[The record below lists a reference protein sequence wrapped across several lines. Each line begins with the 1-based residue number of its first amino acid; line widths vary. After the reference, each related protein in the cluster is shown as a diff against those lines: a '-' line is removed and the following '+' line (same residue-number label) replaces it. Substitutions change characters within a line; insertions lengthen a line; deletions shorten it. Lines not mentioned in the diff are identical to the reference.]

1 MKRILCFVA
10 AAALLLMTSSCGVL
24 NSSNASSLAN
34 TAVGA
39 LSSITGNAQS
49 AGRTSGAALKDLY
62 TQYKNGGN
70 KLDLS
75 NGTTLANLASLITGI
90 SGLKNT
96 TDKNAF
102 YTDFASGL
110 ILGSTSLVNSNNAN
124 SILNT
129 LTSMSNL
136 DLSQITGAA
145 AKAATGAAA
154 AALNTNSGNVA
165 SALGSLSSIF
175 SLFK

>member
-1 MKRILCFVA
+1 MKKILCFVA
-10 AAALLLMTSSCGVL
+10 AAALLLLTSSCGVV

-39 LSSITGNAQS
+39 LSTLTGNAQS
-49 AGRTSGAALKDLY
+49 AGRVSGAALKDLY
-62 TQYKNGGN
+62 TQYKNGG

-75 NGTTLANLASLITGI
+75 NATTLANLASLITGI
-90 SGLKNT
+90 QGLKNT
-96 TDKNAF
+96 TDRNAF

-110 ILGSTSLVNSNNAN
+110 ILGSTSLVNSNNTN

-129 LTSMSNL
+129 LTSMANL
-136 DLSQITGAA
+136 DLSAITNAA
-145 AKAATGAAA
+145 AQAATGAATQV
-154 AALNTNSGNVA
+154 NTASGNVA

>member
-1 MKRILCFVA
+1 MKRILSLVA

-39 LSSITGNAQS
+39 LSTLTGNAQS
-49 AGRTSGAALKDLY
+49 AGRVSGAALKDLY
-62 TQYKNGGN
+62 TQFKNGG
-70 KLDLS
+70 LDLS
-75 NGTTLANLASLITGI
+75 NANTLANLASLITGI
-90 SGLKNT
+90 QGLKT
-96 TDKNAF
+96 TNDRNAF

-110 ILGSTSLVNSNNAN
+110 ILGSSSLVNSNNTN

-129 LTSMSNL
+129 LTSMANL
-136 DLSQITGAA
+136 DLSQITNAA
-145 AKAATGAAA
+145 AQAATGAATA
-154 AALNTNSGNVA
+154 VNTTSGNVA

-175 SLFK
+175 NLFK